1 MSRHWH
7 RVSKTIQKLAA
18 GLHKVKS
25 EGMFP
30 YDAHYVLATDEEVE
44 QLYDWGP
51 GSTCLDS
58 NSAPQRNLSI

>member
-1 MSRHWH
+1 
-7 RVSKTIQKLAA
+7 
-18 GLHKVKS
+18 
-25 EGMFP
+25 MFP